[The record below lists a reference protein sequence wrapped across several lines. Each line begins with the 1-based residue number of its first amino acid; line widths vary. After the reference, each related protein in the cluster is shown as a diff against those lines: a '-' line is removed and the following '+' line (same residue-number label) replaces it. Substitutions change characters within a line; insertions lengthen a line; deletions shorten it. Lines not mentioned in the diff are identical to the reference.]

1 MHPITDFVV
10 TRGVFKLYCIPY
22 SLACLSTADSR
33 IVRLFAGLLEHILQV
48 LSVLSSAAKAVPAIS
63 GTGQLG
69 LVGLVEVEPEMIV
82 PEVSWYQV
90 DKWLLH

>member
-1 MHPITDFVV
+1 M
-10 TRGVFKLYCIPY
+10 
-22 SLACLSTADSR
+22 
-33 IVRLFAGLLEHILQV
+33 
-48 LSVLSSAAKAVPAIS
+48 LSVLLSAAKAVPAIS